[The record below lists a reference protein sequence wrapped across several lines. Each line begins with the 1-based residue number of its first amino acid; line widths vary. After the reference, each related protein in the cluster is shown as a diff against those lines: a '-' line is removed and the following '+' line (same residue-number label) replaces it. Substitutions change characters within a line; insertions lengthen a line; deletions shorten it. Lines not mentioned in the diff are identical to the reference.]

1 MHTPSS
7 SVVKGSGNNSEV
19 LSSTSGQSPVRNV
32 LQILCTTLLIALF
45 VNVLMSY
52 DLTTVT
58 NLRQRKT
65 FENRSLTMNNTL
77 ANLID
82 ERLSQYL
89 GKHFTSN
96 DEQESN
102 ISRTPSSATE
112 LVKETDGL
120 RWRRSQVNYS
130 DVWMSDIEIDVILRH
145 LRNVRTYLE
154 WGSGGST
161 RNFAQFATK
170 EAHSIEHD
178 LEWCQQMQ
186 RSNLPDHVHV
196 HCVSVPRGT
205 NGWGKGSAFEEGTY
219 AQFREYVNKISELK
233 VDVFDM
239 VLVDG
244 RARVPA
250 AVKSLSYISKD
261 SVVVLHDAERAYSKR
276 RGYHEVWKY
285 FENVDS
291 IGGEK
296 KQGLVV
302 MRRKEEFNYLQ
313 GDHEQVQKI
322 LDENYS

>member
-1 MHTPSS
+1 MHSPASTAAN
-7 SVVKGSGNNSEV
+7 GSGSETT
-19 LSSTSGQSPVRNV
+19 SSGQSPVRNV
-32 LQILCTTLLIALF
+32 LQILCTTLLVALF

-52 DLTTVT
+52 DLTTIA

-65 FENRSLTMNNTL
+65 FDGSRNNSTL

-89 GKHFTSN
+89 SKYTSN
-96 DEQESN
+96 EPQQSN
-102 ISRTPSSATE
+102 ITLAPSSATE
-112 LVKETDGL
+112 LSEETDGL

-130 DVWMSDIEIDVILRH
+130 DVWMSEIEIDVLLHH
-145 LRNVRTYLE
+145 LGSVHTYLE

-161 RNFAQFATK
+161 RNFAQFATQ

-178 LEWCQQMQ
+178 LDWCQEMQ
-186 RSNLPDHVHV
+186 RSNLPLHVHV
-196 HCVSVPRGT
+196 HCVPVPRGT
-205 NGWGKGSAFEEGTY
+205 RGWGEGSAFEEGTY
-219 AQFREYVNKISELK
+219 TQFREYVDKISDLK

-261 SVVVLHDAERAYSKR
+261 SVVVLHDAERVYSKR

-285 FENVDS
+285 FDNVDS
-291 IGGEK
+291 VGGIDR
-296 KQGLVV
+296 QGLVV
-302 MRRKEEFNYLQ
+302 MRRKEEFNHLQ
-313 GDHEQVQKI
+313 GNHEKVQKI